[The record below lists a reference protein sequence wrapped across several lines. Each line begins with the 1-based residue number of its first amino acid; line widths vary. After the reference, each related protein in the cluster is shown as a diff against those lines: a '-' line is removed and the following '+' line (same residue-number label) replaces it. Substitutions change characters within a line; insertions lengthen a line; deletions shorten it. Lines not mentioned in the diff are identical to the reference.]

1 MKNRFMQNQSTKI
14 TWSSRGIHA
23 IFRCK
28 QPELAGSLESCEIAD
43 KSIKQMTSLSET
55 AILRKARFHKK
66 QHRFHSRPPVVWSS
80 LKFALIFFHSLLITA
95 DLPTENYQGTSSH
108 HKYFET
114 KGFMKAQLPLPY
126 RRASPH
132 ETITNPRST
141 FKCFINYIK
150 SPIGATSPSSLIRPK
165 MMS

>member
-1 MKNRFMQNQSTKI
+1 MKNFETMKNRFMQNQSTKI

-66 QHRFHSRPPVVWSS
+66 KVSSIGFTRPPVVWSS
-80 LKFALIFFHSLLITA
+80 LKFALIFFHSLLITD

-108 HKYFET
+108 RKYFET
-114 KGFMKAQLPLPY
+114 KGFMKAQLVFRFHFLIAE
-126 RRASPH
+126 RH
-132 ETITNPRST
+132 HPRQ
-141 FKCFINYIK
+141 
-150 SPIGATSPSSLIRPK
+150 
-165 MMS
+165 